1 MSTSIL
7 IFNTFVTMLTKCHN
21 KNCSPTSFFPQCYK
35 TSGQK
40 LCRVHRWMGNQKF
53 PYRGVWHAE
62 QGIGNCFNIFDFR
75 LHSAQYRKID
85 KFVFFKTPS
94 PVPPCLPRR
103 QCNKFINFE
112 LRFPLGAGQSN
123 VHYRIVLLHFNILF
137 DYCQGF
143 FGKIF
148 NFFKNF
154 ASKWFVHILWRWI

>member
-1 MSTSIL
+1 
-7 IFNTFVTMLTKCHN
+7 
-21 KNCSPTSFFPQCYK
+21 
-35 TSGQK
+35 
-40 LCRVHRWMGNQKF
+40 MGNQKF

-143 FGKIF
+143 FGKFLIF
-148 NFFKNF
+148 LKILPQNDLYIYYDDGFKVFVPFYLFFLQSATPVTPNFKIENF
-154 ASKWFVHILWRWI
+154 Y